1 MILCKVIEPGGTAW
15 DKFVGLCGLMWSKMV
30 GPGGTTH
37 GTIIGHDQS

>member
-1 MILCKVIEPGGTAW
+1 MILCKVIEPDGTAW